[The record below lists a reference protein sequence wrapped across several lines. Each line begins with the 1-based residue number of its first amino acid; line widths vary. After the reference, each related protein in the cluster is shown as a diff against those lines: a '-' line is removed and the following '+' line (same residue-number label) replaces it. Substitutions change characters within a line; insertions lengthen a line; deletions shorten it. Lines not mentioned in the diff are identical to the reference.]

1 MVNLSFMTLN
11 RFVEEK
17 AAADADYRRQL
28 QARGRILL
36 SDGRAL
42 SDEAL
47 LAKLRTWNLAL
58 DRDPFRARAQR
69 FLSAQEMAEEAY
81 QQAEPRITGMDQDW
95 VWIAFTCLWERW
107 LADRPSLEMID
118 DQMQP
123 GHQAKARGDAPGAC
137 RLWLATWKS
146 IHAILDARQMRSLQE
161 FDARY
166 PLTNFLFNWVQD
178 LSLALDNAGVKDPAF
193 WQERIALLETLLDR
207 LDLDENLR
215 KNCRSDLAD
224 TYDAVGM
231 PDRADA
237 LYHQW
242 LHEEP
247 RWGWCWIRWSDLSYH
262 TVQGRAQDP
271 ARAESILKQGLAIPG
286 VQDRDEILDRLA
298 DLYRET
304 GRAAEARALRAETQ
318 QLPRPPAAYPVQA
331 GEGSIPSRQ
340 SSRAGDRAVP
350 WEGAK
355 RFEPLFRGEPPKAPA
370 RKAIIG
376 RNDPCPC
383 GSGKKF
389 KRCCGRRA
397 AP

>member
-47 LAKLRTWNLAL
+47 LAKLRTWNLDL

-118 DQMQP
+118 DQMQQ
-123 GHQAKARGDAPGAC
+123 GYQAKARGDAPGAC

-247 RWGWCWIRWSDLSYH
+247 RWGWGWIRWSDLSYH

-318 QLPRPPAAYPVQA
+318 QLPRPPAASPVQA